1 MSAIDVPS
9 DGTVLTMTELM
20 RLIQAHIDR
29 YGVTRATVARRA
41 GMSPQTVQN
50 WRDEIR
56 ALPDAH
62 HLRAI
67 AAVIGVPYIVVL
79 DAALTDCGYRDT
91 STDTAD
97 MLEARMRRAVEVD
110 PNILDDLWFA
120 LNRMKAERALAQS
133 EPIEPGVAADLLTRL
148 LRQQQQPGA
157 GDLPMAARTED
168 YPKQD

>member
-1 MSAIDVPS
+1 MSAVDVPP

-56 ALPDAH
+56 ALPDAQ

-67 AAVIGVPYIVVL
+67 AEVIGVPYTVVL
-79 DAALTDCGYRDT
+79 DAALTDCGYRES
-91 STDTAD
+91 STDDAPA
-97 MLEARMRRAVEVD
+97 LEAKMRRAVEVD
-110 PNILDDLWFA
+110 PAIIDDLWFA
-120 LNRMKAERALAQS
+120 LNRIKAERALSQS
-133 EPIEPGVAADLLTRL
+133 QPIEPGVAADLLTRL
-148 LRQQQQPGA
+148 LRQQGGA
-157 GDLPMAARTED
+157 ADLPMAARTED